1 MVSLLF
7 PHPWL
12 CLYSDETPF
21 STEAINSWHLL
32 LIPFRSCFHHHGDR
46 SPSLIH
52 QYLTLSL
59 WHTDDFNTSSSAYY
73 KSWFICHLNIYMIF
87 RGYFYWLLSAL
98 SLTWKDSLFVSG
110 FLHNVYILQICTLKD
125 QVCLWNCIFD
135 LYFYLN
141 FLCILI
147 KCPRMSHANDAC
159 LFLTWLTLFT
169 TCG

>member
-7 PHPWL
+7 PHPCL
-12 CLYSDETPF
+12 CLSSDETPF

-46 SPSLIH
+46 SPPLFTNTS
-52 QYLTLSL
+52 LSL
-59 WHTDDFNTSSSAYY
+59 SLTHRWLPIQAVLPIINLDLFAISISTWYSGG
-73 KSWFICHLNIYMIF
+73 
-87 RGYFYWLLSAL
+87 GYFYWLLSAL
-98 SLTWKDSLFVSG
+98 SLTCKDSLFVSG

-141 FLCILI
+141 FLCI
-147 KCPRMSHANDAC
+147 PH
-159 LFLTWLTLFT
+159 
-169 TCG
+169 